1 MTEVSKMLVELRLAL
16 VRLSVFVREVLP
28 WA

>member
-1 MTEVSKMLVELRLAL
+1 MTEVSKMLAALRLAL
-16 VRLSVFVREVLP
+16 VRVAVLVREVLP